1 MKPIGKAASSLAFAC
16 LTFGALSQGGCDQA
30 DKLQEAQNSVCCTEF
45 QVGGTITADIGGSAE
60 GQVAAQ
66 AVADFAGIASA
77 AVDDITSACRSI
89 AQDLDTDKATQD
101 QAEGTAD
108 KRTKMNVWCA
118 AAVSAIGKFKASAGG
133 TLTVNVTPPQCS
145 ASVSAKA
152 NCQAKCSA
160 SGTCDIKAN
169 PPTCTGGKLEV
180 ACKGTCTAKAGATL
194 SCEGTCSGS
203 CTGSCVAEGGVE
215 CAGKC
220 EGTCEQSVTGTGT
233 GIQADGTCDGVCKG
247 TCEVTAP
254 SATCSG
260 SCKGTCSAS
269 CTGSATASVK
279 CDGECDADY
288 EPLKCEGGELSGGCQ
303 VEAKCDANCD
313 ASVQAK
319 AECRPPQVTVT
330 FAGAANVEAAGKLQ
344 ATLVANFG
352 AIFAFKAR
360 LEGMAKISAS
370 LVANIEGALDVKA
383 ACIIPMIAA
392 AGAAVD
398 DVQASGTVTAN
409 LVASTN

>member
-30 DKLQEAQNSVCCTEF
+30 DKLQDAQNSVCCTEF
-45 QVGGTITADIGGSAE
+45 QVGGTISADIGGSAE

-66 AVADFAGIASA
+66 AVADFAGIAST

-89 AQDLDTDKATQD
+89 AQDLDAPKATQD

-118 AAVSAIGKFKASAGG
+118 AAVAQIKAFKATAAG

-152 NCQAKCSA
+152 NCQAKCSGSA
-160 SGTCDIKAN
+160 TCDLKAN
-169 PPTCTGGKLEV
+169 PPTCEGGKLEV
-180 ACKGTCTAKAGATL
+180 ACKGSCTAKAGATL
-194 SCEGTCSGS
+194 SCEGTCSGECSGS
-203 CTGSCVAEGGVE
+203 CTAQGGVE

-220 EGTCEQSVTGTGT
+220 EGTCAASAGGTGP
-233 GIQADGTCDGVCKG
+233 QADGTCQGTCTG

-254 SATCSG
+254 GVTCSG
-260 SCKGTCSAS
+260 SCKGTCNAA

-279 CDGECDADY
+279 CDGECDADF
-288 EPLKCEGGELSGGCQ
+288 EPIKCEGGELKGGCQ

-313 ASVQAK
+313 ASVKAK
-319 AECRPPQVTVT
+319 AECRPPQVVVEFT
-330 FAGAANVEAAGKLQ
+330 GAANVEAAGKLQ

-352 AIFAFKAR
+352 VIFAFKAR
-360 LEGMAKISAS
+360 LEGMAEISAS

-398 DVQASGTVTAN
+398 DVSASAKVTGD
-409 LVASTN
+409 LVVSTN